1 MIIIHMLVKIKMV
14 GPIGKPTQQISKVP
28 KRHPDLPAAVLLSV
42 QDDLW
47 VQTMRSSRS
56 RSLLSGATGTRSGP
70 GKPARWAE
78 RWVEALKVAHG
89 TDNPKRDKA
98 KTLERA
104 KFVMNSFLH
113 V

>member
-1 MIIIHMLVKIKMV
+1 MNMEWSLSLVRWV
-14 GPIGKPTQQISKVP
+14 EHLQ
-28 KRHPDLPAAVLLSV
+28 RHPDLPADVLLSV

-47 VQTMRSSRS
+47 VQTMRFFSWTPSRP

-78 RWVEALKVAHG
+78 RWVEALKVSHG
-89 TDNPKRDKA
+89 TDNPERDKA